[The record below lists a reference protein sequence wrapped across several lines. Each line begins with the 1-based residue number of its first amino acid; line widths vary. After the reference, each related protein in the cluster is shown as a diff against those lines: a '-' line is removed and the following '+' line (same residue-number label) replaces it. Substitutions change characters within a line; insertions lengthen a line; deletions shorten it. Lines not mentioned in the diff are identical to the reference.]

1 MGNMCILADVTPC
14 PLTCVSGGVNELAE
28 TPLRHTACRD
38 STAFFRGINAKASN
52 GVYNRII
59 NTSWYNENTSKDSFF
74 YKEWTERA
82 KYLS

>member
-1 MGNMCILADVTPC
+1 MGNMCILAAVTPLMYWLC
-14 PLTCVSGGVNELAE
+14 D
-28 TPLRHTACRD
+28 TACRD